1 LVSTNQDIV
10 NLQDGANR
18 QSLKNMYQYLGMDV
32 VTTYAVMLY
41 HRNPSE
47 DVDRSPLGM
56 RIDTARHKERRNT

>member
-1 LVSTNQDIV
+1 
-10 NLQDGANR
+10 
-18 QSLKNMYQYLGMDV
+18 MYQYLGMDV